1 MTAARDL
8 FADLVA
14 EVCTIVN
21 GLSGIQLNADQQHMV
36 QSRLR
41 QRMLSLGITS
51 PEAYASHLHSNR
63 EEESQAL
70 VSLMTTHFSFFF
82 REAVHFDF
90 LEKQCLEQLVKIART
105 RPDKKVR
112 FWSAACSRGQEA
124 YSLAMFLSFHV
135 SSIAKDVDF
144 EILAT
149 DVDPESVKIAEN
161 GVYPM
166 SELKRVPKPYIASHW
181 AQGKD
186 EIKNFVAA
194 RDSLRS
200 KVKFG
205 TCNLVQFDG
214 KKSAQKFDVIFCR
227 NVFIYFN
234 VSQIKHCIQNFFEA
248 LEPNGRLF
256 VGVSEALTDL
266 PPNIENKRF
275 SVYGRSETTR
285 PEAHAPS
292 SAKIMPITAGQHL
305 TAPVSPLAEQ
315 QPLRV
320 VCVDDSD
327 SILVLLKKI
336 LTKDYGF
343 EVVGTA
349 ANGKAAIDVVAM
361 LKPDLVTLDIHM
373 PEMDGV
379 QYMETKFHK
388 NHPPVVMISSVP
400 REEADLAIRTLKS
413 GASDYVEK
421 PTLNNLSEQADEI
434 RSKLML
440 AAATRSQPTSMSNLD
455 QAFAKHIKLDN
466 PATTLRIIVASMSQI
481 KDANAILSQL
491 QDEQCPTLVL
501 VDGSD
506 SMMEACAK
514 ELHSSRY
521 SLIGMSVSAN
531 AIDVNQVGV
540 MHFKTSIDKIRQDT
554 ARKRIAVCL
563 LGIPSQ
569 TMVAK
574 LSHWPNA
581 AIILEDMDGKR
592 SKNYQRAR
600 EIAADV
606 MPVASMAYMSTT
618 LLNKI

>member
-8 FADLVA
+8 FSELVS

-21 GLSGIQLNADQQHMV
+21 RLSGIQLNAEQQHMV

-41 QRMLSLGITS
+41 SRMLSLGLPS
-51 PEAYASHLHSNR
+51 PEAYMDYLHSNL
-63 EEESQAL
+63 ESESQAL

-90 LEKQCLEQLVKIART
+90 LEKSCLPELIKVART
-105 RPDKKVR
+105 RPDKKIR

-124 YSLAMFLSFHV
+124 YSLAMFLSFHL
-135 SSIAKDVDF
+135 ATLARDVDF

-149 DVDPESVKIAEN
+149 DVDPESVTIAEN

-166 SELKRVPKPYIASHW
+166 SELKRVPKAYIASHW

-200 KVKFG
+200 KIKFG
-205 TCNLVQFDG
+205 TLNLVTFDG
-214 KKSAQKFDVIFCR
+214 KTAKQKFDVIFCR

-234 VSQIKHCIQNFFEA
+234 AEQIKNCIKNFFEV
-248 LEPNGRLF
+248 LEPSGRLF
-256 VGVSEALTDL
+256 VGVSEALAEL
-266 PPNIENKRF
+266 PPNIVNKGF
-275 SVYGRSETTR
+275 SVYGRSDAKDDTT
-285 PEAHAPS
+285 PGTSTSKIASIS
-292 SAKIMPITAGQHL
+292 SAQTQP
-305 TAPVSPLAEQ
+305 APVSPLAEQ
-315 QPLRV
+315 IPLRV

-327 SILVLLKKI
+327 SILMLLKKI

-349 ANGKAAIDVVAM
+349 PNGKAAVDVISL

-379 QYMETKFHK
+379 QYMETKFNA

-400 REEADLAIRTLKS
+400 REEADLAVRTLKS

-434 RSKLML
+434 RSKLIL
-440 AAATRSQPTSMSNLD
+440 AAATRSRPSTISFLD
-455 QAFAKHIKLDN
+455 QAFAKHIKLEN
-466 PATTLRIIVASMSQI
+466 PATKLRVIVAGVSHV
-481 KDANAILSQL
+481 KDVNVILSNL
-491 QDEQCPTLVL
+491 QDDQCPTLVL
-501 VDGSD
+501 VDGSESLMD
-506 SMMEACAK
+506 VFTK
-514 ELHSSRY
+514 ELRCGRY
-521 SLIGMSVSAN
+521 QAIGMCVSAN
-531 AIDVNQVGV
+531 AVAVNQVGM
-540 MHFKTSIDKIRQDT
+540 MHFKSSIDKVRQDT
-554 ARKRIAVCL
+554 TLKRLAICV
-563 LGIPSQ
+563 LGVPSQ
-569 TMVAK
+569 AIVDK
-574 LSHWPNA
+574 LSYWSNA
-581 AIILEDMDGKR
+581 EIILEDMDGKR
-592 SKNYQRAR
+592 SKSYERAR
-600 EIAADV
+600 AIAADV

-618 LLNKI
+618 LLNKK